1 MVMRFL
7 LVCEGATDRP
17 LASHIQRL
25 LFAFGRQYADF
36 EISTVGRTLACK
48 VQNGLKLSPYFD
60 LLFVH
65 RDADNIG
72 WESRRSEIEHAV
84 RESLFQEPSVPVIPV
99 RMTEA
104 WLLLDE
110 MAIRR
115 AVRKPD
121 GRRPLV
127 LPTPNEVERR
137 ANPRDILNAALLDAS
152 EMRGRRRI
160 GLRQELPTLRRNLLE
175 TLPVGGPLEQ
185 LESWRRFR
193 DDALAALDL
202 LSS

>member
-7 LVCEGATDRP
+7 LVCEGTTDTP
-17 LASHIQRL
+17 LASHIERL
-25 LFAFGRQYADF
+25 LAAFGRRSVDF
-36 EISTVGRTLACK
+36 EISTVGRTLVDK
-48 VQNGLKLSPYFD
+48 IRNGLRLSPNFD

-72 WESRRSEIEHAV
+72 WEARRSEIEQAV
-84 RESLFQEPSVPVIPV
+84 RAAPFQKPWVPIIPV
-99 RMTEA
+99 RTTEA

-110 MAIRR
+110 LAIRQ

-121 GRRPLV
+121 GRRTV
-127 LPTPNEVERR
+127 NLPVHNEVERR
-137 ANPRDILNAALLDAS
+137 ANPRDILNTALLEAS
-152 EMRGRRRI
+152 DMRGRRRI
-160 GLRQELPTLRRNLLE
+160 GLRQELPTLRRKLLE

-193 DDALAALDL
+193 DDTRAALDL